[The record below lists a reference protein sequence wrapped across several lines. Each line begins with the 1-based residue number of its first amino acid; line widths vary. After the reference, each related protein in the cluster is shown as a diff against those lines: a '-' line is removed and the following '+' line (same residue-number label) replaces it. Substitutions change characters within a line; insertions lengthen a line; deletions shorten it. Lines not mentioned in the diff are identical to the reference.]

1 MKRLFGRPP
10 IFIILLLAGSA
21 LAQECPVDMV
31 CISRQAAIT
40 AVENAEKVKA
50 LEAEGKVKDQALK
63 DKDEVINKLKVE
75 YAEAKGEISAL
86 KQNAVSD
93 RAIITT
99 LLQHVKRK
107 CSPFAV
113 CIGG

>member
-10 IFIILLLAGSA
+10 IFIILLLTGSA
-21 LAQECPVDMV
+21 IAQTCPENLV
-31 CISRQAAIT
+31 CISRESAII

-50 LEAEGKVKDQALK
+50 LEAEGKAKDIALK
-63 DKDEVINKLKVE
+63 DKDDVINKLKVE

-93 RAIITT
+93 RAIIDI
-99 LLQHVKRK
+99 LIKGQRK
-107 CSPFAV
+107 KCMPLSICF
-113 CIGG
+113 

>member
-1 MKRLFGRPP
+1 MKRLFGKPP
-10 IFIILLLAGSA
+10 IFVLAILLLAGSA
-21 LAQECPVDMV
+21 IAQECPPNLV
-31 CISRQAAIT
+31 CISRESAIA

-86 KQNAVSD
+86 KQAEVST
-93 RAIITT
+93 RAIIDI
-99 LLQHVKRK
+99 LIKGQRK
-107 CSPFAV
+107 KCAPFSI
-113 CIGG
+113 CF